1 MAIDKVEPETSTDD
15 PGPVVKKKKPYHPP
29 LIWQASAAR
38 ETETGIN
45 NGSEIL
51 ILLS

>member
-1 MAIDKVEPETSTDD
+1 MATDNSELDAASDD
-15 PGPVVKKKKPYHPP
+15 PVPVVKKKPYHPP
-29 LIWQASAAR
+29 AIWQASAAR

-45 NGSEIL
+45 NGTEIL